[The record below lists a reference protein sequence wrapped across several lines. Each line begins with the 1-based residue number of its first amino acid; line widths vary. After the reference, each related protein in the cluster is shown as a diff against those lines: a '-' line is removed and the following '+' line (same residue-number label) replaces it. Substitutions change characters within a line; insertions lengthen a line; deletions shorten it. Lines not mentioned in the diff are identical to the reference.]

1 MVSRRGWLFV
11 ALVLFAIAGW
21 QLGRGVWIQTKAW
34 AAQVLIA
41 QAWAATLDGRQGA
54 KPWSWADTWPV
65 ARLSVP
71 RLAVERYVLAGADGA
86 AMPFGPGHMHGT
98 ALPGMAGNSVVGGHR
113 DTHLEFMRR
122 MRPGDLIEIE
132 RADGTRASYRVAYA
146 TVLDRRDMWV
156 ADPEGP
162 TRLTLVTCYPFDALG
177 VDGRLRYVVVAFRD

>member
-11 ALVLFAIAGW
+11 ALVLFAIAAW

-34 AAQVLIA
+34 VAQILIA

-113 DTHLEFMRR
+113 DTHLGFMRR

-132 RADGTRASYRVAYA
+132 RTDGTRASYRVAYA
-146 TVLDRRDMWV
+146 AVLDRRDMWV

-177 VDGRLRYVVVAFRD
+177 VDGPLRYVVVAFRD